1 MAFGTFFKKLGSRI
15 SNFAN
20 KATNAIME
28 YGPKVSK
35 VVKKLGPIG
44 QTIGG
49 AIDGAVDV
57 SKIINNHLSKFKGL
71 DFDAPKLK

>member
-1 MAFGTFFKKLGSRI
+1 MAFGTFFKKLGGRI
-15 SNFAN
+15 SDFAN

-35 VVKKLGPIG
+35 FAKKFGPLGE
-44 QTIGG
+44 TIGG

-57 SKIINNHLSKFKGL
+57 SKIINSHLSKIKGL
-71 DFDAPKLK
+71 NFDAPKLK

>member
-20 KATNAIME
+20 RATNAIME

-35 VVKKLGPIG
+35 VAKQFGPLGE
-44 QTIGG
+44 TIGG
-49 AIDGAVDV
+49 VIDGAVDV
-57 SKIINNHLSKFKGL
+57 SRIVNNHLSKIKGL
-71 DFDAPKLK
+71 NFDVPKLK